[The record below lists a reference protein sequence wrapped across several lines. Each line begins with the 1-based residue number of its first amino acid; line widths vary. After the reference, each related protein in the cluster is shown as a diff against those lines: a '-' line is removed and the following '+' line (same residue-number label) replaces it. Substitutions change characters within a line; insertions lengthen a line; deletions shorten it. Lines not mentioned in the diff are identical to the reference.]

1 MTAPLAISGRD
12 ADLPLP
18 VRTDTSQAEEKILR
32 FEALRAL
39 LEEEFPDARTETTP
53 PADGASPPALVP
65 PGIVTEIS
73 GSIGS
78 VSLAL
83 QTALEAVPAF
93 AGLVDASDGFD
104 PAEVAPSCLRRLL
117 WVRCPGIG
125 AAVQAVDFLLR
136 DGNLPL
142 ILLDLRR
149 VSAADLR
156 SVPSSTWHRFQRLLE
171 SGENALG
178 ICTAKACIPAARLR
192 WQADSRWG
200 LRDLLRPR
208 EELSASLRLRAIARG
223 AMPGTL
229 ERRIA

>member
-1 MTAPLAISGRD
+1 MTAPLSISGRS
-12 ADLPLP
+12 ADLPDHREASP
-18 VRTDTSQAEEKILR
+18 ADEKIIR

-39 LEEEFPDARTETTP
+39 LEEKFPDARADTAP
-53 PADGASPPALVP
+53 PAEDAPQPALVP

-73 GSIGS
+73 GSTGS

-83 QTALEAVPAF
+83 QAALEAAPAF
-93 AGLVDASDGFD
+93 AGLVDASNGFD
-104 PAEVAPSCLRRLL
+104 PADLAPSCLRRLL
-117 WVRCPGIG
+117 WVRCPGID

-149 VSAADLR
+149 VSASGLR

-192 WQADSRWG
+192 WQADSRWS

-208 EELSASLRLRAIARG
+208 EELSAALRLRAIARG
-223 AMPGTL
+223 AMPGAL
-229 ERRIA
+229 ERRMA